1 MRTGNE
7 IATMEHPSRAVN
19 TVHDGQLHGSNKRAK
34 TSNCNNTSNSLQSAS
49 GSPEHEERSLTP
61 SEVAPDQCGKFS
73 RGEGHTLNMSRSGT
87 DAHGMDESKRS
98 AGIEYRMRHFRRS
111 LCLLAAKRPADAVSE
126 LAPLVNKDDD
136 NRTSSSPAASQPDD
150 LESIALDVLIFAT
163 FGFGLRALRKFG
175 DSERAFR
182 RAQVLSLRALLV
194 QKYKY

>member
-1 MRTGNE
+1 MRTANE
-7 IATMEHPSRAVN
+7 IARMEHPSRSLN
-19 TVHDGQLHGSNKRAK
+19 TVHGGQLHGSNKRAK
-34 TSNCNNTSNSLQSAS
+34 TSNCNKTSNSLQSAT
-49 GSPEHEERSLTP
+49 GSPEHEDRILTA

-73 RGEGHTLNMSRSGT
+73 QGEGHTLNMSRSGT

-126 LAPLVNKDDD
+126 LASLVNKDDD
-136 NRTSSSPAASQPDD
+136 NRASSSHAASQPDD

-182 RAQVLSLRALLV
+182 RAQVLTLLALLV